1 MYCPKCG
8 SQDIVYGER
17 GFSWRNGIIG
27 SLFFGDHGFLAGF
40 LGSRDIVY
48 ECEDC
53 GYVWKAEE

>member
-1 MYCPKCG
+1 MFCPKCG
-8 SQDIVYGER
+8 SRRIGTGKR

>member
-27 SLFFGDHGFLAGF
+27 SLFFGNHGFLAGF